1 MKKYNPRTANN
12 APAHVDLNVFRPIKM
27 PRIGTNISL
36 SWDAINTSRDFLEYR
51 IYRDNEYLNSTNQLF
66 YFDQGVSTGVF
77 SYYLTAAYSGD
88 WESEPGNVVEIDHT
102 DAIGIQT
109 LFVNSLSGNYPN
121 PFNPETAIY
130 FSVEQTSLLVNLEI
144 YNLKGQKIKTLV
156 NEILPAGSHSVIWN
170 GTDKNEKPVSS
181 GVYLYK
187 MKTGNF
193 VSTKKMILMK

>member
-1 MKKYNPRTANN
+1 M
-12 APAHVDLNVFRPIKM
+12 
-27 PRIGTNISL
+27 
-36 SWDAINTSRDFLEYR
+36 
-51 IYRDNEYLNSTNQLF
+51 
-66 YFDQGVSTGVF
+66 
-77 SYYLTAAYSGD
+77 
-88 WESEPGNVVEIDHT
+88 
-102 DAIGIQT
+102 
-109 LFVNSLSGNYPN
+109 NSLNGNYPN

-130 FSVEQTSLLVNLEI
+130 FSVEQTYLLVNLEI

-187 MKTGNF
+187 MKTGNY